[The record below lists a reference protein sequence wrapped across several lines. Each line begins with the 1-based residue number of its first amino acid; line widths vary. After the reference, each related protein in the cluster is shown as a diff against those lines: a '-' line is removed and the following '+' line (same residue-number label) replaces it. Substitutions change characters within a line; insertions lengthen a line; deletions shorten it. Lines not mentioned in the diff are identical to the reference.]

1 MTVRHARQRHCLRQ
15 CNASCQL
22 VNLLSNAFDL
32 CCVMMHGTLE
42 AEALTV
48 TYVMV
53 PPLNLSRD
61 MIVRL
66 NAVMRV
72 TTKLR
77 KGVILASWAPAQHE
91 N

>member
-1 MTVRHARQRHCLRQ
+1 
-15 CNASCQL
+15 
-22 VNLLSNAFDL
+22 
-32 CCVMMHGTLE
+32 MMHGITE

-61 MIVRL
+61 MTVRL
-66 NAVMRV
+66 SDDMSV

-77 KGVILASWAPAQHE
+77 KGVILASWAPAQQE
-91 N
+91 K

>member
-1 MTVRHARQRHCLRQ
+1 M
-15 CNASCQL
+15 
-22 VNLLSNAFDL
+22 
-32 CCVMMHGTLE
+32 LE

-61 MIVRL
+61 MTVRL
-66 NAVMRV
+66 SADMRV